1 MPRFK
6 DRSDEPEI
14 RIAPWAAAV
23 VASVVLAAC
32 TAQPPTT
39 ESPSGPSTESYLIC
53 TKYGFVPGSDGF
65 ASCSAKLSRLI
76 QEPQDDAR
84 RCEGVRQQALRPTP
98 SGAFSGGFG
107 SSVANADAAYQQ
119 CLNERVPSAV
129 QLDLPSGQIVKC
141 QQIANNVTCY

>member
-1 MPRFK
+1 MNQRVGLL
-6 DRSDEPEI
+6 
-14 RIAPWAAAV
+14 PWAV
-23 VASVVLAAC
+23 TVLVSVVLLACAAQ
-32 TAQPPTT
+32 AP
-39 ESPSGPSTESYLIC
+39 SASGPSTETYSIC

-84 RCEGVRQQALRPTP
+84 RCEGVRQQALRPAP

-119 CLNERVPSAV
+119 CLNERVPSAM

>member
-1 MPRFK
+1 MNQRV
-6 DRSDEPEI
+6 RLL
-14 RIAPWAAAV
+14 PWAVAV
-23 VASVVLAAC
+23 VVSVVLLACAAQ
-32 TAQPPTT
+32 AR
-39 ESPSGPSTESYLIC
+39 SASGPATETYSIC

-65 ASCSAKLSRLI
+65 ASCSAKLSSLI
-76 QEPQDDAR
+76 QTPQDDAR

-119 CLNERVPSAV
+119 CLNERVSSGV

-141 QQIANNVTCY
+141 QQIANNVTRY